1 MTAELQELLCEQWC
15 ADLEVGEDTAGI
27 RLSLPIFESDGD
39 AVTVWIKQ
47 VFGGWR
53 LRDCGT
59 AFMRLSY
66 DMDLD
71 LLSDGQRARVLD
83 RILAEHEVKIEDGEL
98 VCDVEERGLGP
109 ALLRFG
115 QAISRIGD
123 IKMWSRARIAN
134 TFYDDL
140 RSTLIEIVGSD
151 RLLVEYEVPEVQDAG
166 SYLVDFAILSDHRP
180 LYIFGVPNS
189 DKAKLATIVLLH
201 LQQAN
206 HAFES
211 LIIPS
216 DIESI
221 GRPDLRRLMNA
232 ANDLVDSSTSHE
244 AIRRK
249 IIQRV

>member
-1 MTAELQELLCEQWC
+1 MTTEIRDLLCEQWC
-15 ADLEVGEDTAGI
+15 AELEVGEDTAGI
-27 RLSLPIFESDGD
+27 RLSLPIFETDGD
-39 AVTVWIKQ
+39 AITVWIKRIM
-47 VFGGWR
+47 GGWR

-59 AFMRLSY
+59 ALMRLSY
-66 DMDLD
+66 EVDID

-83 RILAEHEVKIEDGEL
+83 RILAEHEVKIEEGEL
-98 VCDVEERGLGP
+98 LCDVEERNLGP

-115 QAISRIGD
+115 QAVSRVGD

-134 TFYDDL
+134 TFYEDL

-151 RLLVEYEVPEVQDAG
+151 RLLVEYEVPGVQDAS
-166 SYLVDFAILSDHRP
+166 SYLVDFAILSSPRP
-180 LYIFGVPNS
+180 LYIFGVPSS
-189 DKAKLATIVLLH
+189 DKAKLTTIVLLH

-232 ANDLVDSSTSHE
+232 ANDFVDSSTSRE
-244 AIRRK
+244 AIQRK
-249 IIQRV
+249 INLRV